1 MIADL
6 VCASDGLAN
15 LGSVAEGSRLNVLLS
30 HHMQVAIVFGDKN
43 YIKCTVT
50 GDARA
55 NSKESKNRNYDNL
68 PLIKVF
74 DWMQKNGSF
83 ADLNV
88 GSFSL
93 KYVPV

>member
-55 NSKESKNRNYDNL
+55 DSR
-68 PLIKVF
+68 
-74 DWMQKNGSF
+74 
-83 ADLNV
+83 
-88 GSFSL
+88 SL
-93 KYVPV
+93 RTGIMTISISSRYSTGCRRMAVLQT